1 MIPNPF
7 KAQRIQIFN
16 FQVKILRIAF
26 FTAGSS
32 QIDTFF
38 SFKNPSFFE
47 AAEALEGGN
56 ILGSVVPQNGS
67 S

>member
-7 KAQRIQIFN
+7 KAQGMQIFY

-26 FTAGSS
+26 FTAESS